1 MSKFKI
7 QISQKVLEEYKA
19 TIERAV
25 ILIEDNKPLK
35 DIEGFYNE
43 ELVLWELENILK
55 DIEEV
60 KE

>member
-43 ELVLWELENILK
+43 ELVLWELGNILK